1 MCKFTDGVWCLYV
14 TLLVSSPARSPALEI
29 IISLYFL
36 VIMKVAAR
44 LSGLR
49 MNVRESQYR
58 SVINRGIRT
67 NRKKLMDI
75 SMTTVK
81 MACVMRWVHNV
92 GMPGRYHPSFVH
104 YMYKYWLRLTIP
116 LESLMYLT
124 LPHSMMEKIIKPA
137 AKRTLPMDMPTKAE
151 LKHPKLQCKA
161 IFITVEWRLW
171 NFPCDLVDFKGFKIR
186 LRTWPIPAPASLCSW
201 FLLRSFNKKR
211 ATLH

>member
-1 MCKFTDGVWCLYV
+1 MRNFREIGSLRKEFPSIRDQQRKVGIQTASEIRSDLIFENYGSNNICYHVCLACFGPFFYFVRKQEQNSPLLELSALPQLKMNFIHMCKFTDGVWCLYV

-81 MACVMRWVHNV
+81 MACVMR
-92 GMPGRYHPSFVH
+92 
-104 YMYKYWLRLTIP
+104 
-116 LESLMYLT
+116 
-124 LPHSMMEKIIKPA
+124 
-137 AKRTLPMDMPTKAE
+137 
-151 LKHPKLQCKA
+151 
-161 IFITVEWRLW
+161 
-171 NFPCDLVDFKGFKIR
+171 
-186 LRTWPIPAPASLCSW
+186 
-201 FLLRSFNKKR
+201 
-211 ATLH
+211 